1 MGQRTQVK
9 KVLADVESKLADLDA
24 KLDANELEKD
34 EVQVIYII
42 FAIFFS
48 KKSWKSLIIVADQ
61 DFDYASAF
69 FCPVVFHSNVRFRL
83 RGPTFGRKVESR
95 H

>member
-34 EVQVIYII
+34 EVQVILTVLNFLNICYNGSECNCK
-42 FAIFFS
+42 F
-48 KKSWKSLIIVADQ
+48 
-61 DFDYASAF
+61 
-69 FCPVVFHSNVRFRL
+69 
-83 RGPTFGRKVESR
+83 
-95 H
+95 

>member
-34 EVQVIYII
+34 EVQVIH
-42 FAIFFS
+42 A
-48 KKSWKSLIIVADQ
+48 LL
-61 DFDYASAF
+61 DF
-69 FCPVVFHSNVRFRL
+69 
-83 RGPTFGRKVESR
+83 
-95 H
+95 